1 MPEKCDTCKHS
12 TVKVDETP
20 LKRMEEP
27 YCEAL
32 GMTTGIY
39 AGIVCPCR
47 GKSYEK
53 RPDVV

>member
-1 MPEKCDTCKHS
+1 MMDCETCKHS

-27 YCEAL
+27 FCEAL
-32 GMTTGIY
+32 GITTGIY
-39 AGIVCPCR
+39 SGIVCPCR

-53 RPDVV
+53 RPNVV